1 MKEVAE
7 MLLVDTVVVVAAL
20 GLTTGLL
27 WVYDRL

>member
-1 MKEVAE
+1 MKEVTK
-7 MLLVDTVVVVAAL
+7 MFLVDAAVIVAAV